1 MSEGNRGQLVTGA
14 ILILLGVGLLA
25 LQFVE
30 GLSEAVILFLIGG
43 VFVAGYLYSRAYG
56 LLIPGCIL
64 LGLGLGSVGGS
75 SITSVSEDMFVLLG
89 LGVGFIAIWVIPLVY
104 EGKSIWWP
112 LIPGII
118 LIVVGLVEGNE
129 SLEKLL
135 EVGWPLILVLIG
147 LLILAGAFGLTG
159 RKSEDEAL
167 DTEDAGQ
174 G

>member
-1 MSEGNRGQLVTGA
+1 MNEANRGQLVTGA

-43 VFVAGYLYSRAYG
+43 VFVAGYLYTRAYG

-112 LIPGII
+112 LIPGAV
-118 LIVVGLVEGNE
+118 LIVVGLAEGNE
-129 SLEKLL
+129 ALQRLVED
-135 EVGWPLILVLIG
+135 GWPLILVLIG

-159 RKSEDEAL
+159 RK
-167 DTEDAGQ
+167 GQ
-174 G
+174 EETADVEE